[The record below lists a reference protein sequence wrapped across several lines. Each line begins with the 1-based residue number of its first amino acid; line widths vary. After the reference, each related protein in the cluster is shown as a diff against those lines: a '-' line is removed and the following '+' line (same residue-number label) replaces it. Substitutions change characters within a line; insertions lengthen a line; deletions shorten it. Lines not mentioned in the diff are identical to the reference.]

1 MTTAAQDMEGEQDVE
16 VVREQGRRRITG
28 LSRVQWWRL
37 EREGLAPRRIRLG
50 ANSVGWIRAELTAWV
65 RSRMAQ
71 R

>member
-1 MTTAAQDMEGEQDVE
+1 MATDETDIE
-16 VVREQGRRRITG
+16 VVREQGRRKITG

-50 ANSVGWIRAELTAWV
+50 RNSVGWIRTELTAWV
-65 RSRMAQ
+65 RARMAQ